1 MANYNLT
8 QTGEEVQRILNSVQ
22 TIDNSVISGS
32 SHPVTGGAVF
42 SYSAPRLIIPLNNY
56 IDDIISAE
64 TVVSRSIDMTD
75 DAGILAYWRGMIGRG
90 ASPQIVI
97 DLDSDGSSLYINSI
111 VVENTWYTDEDNYII
126 LSFYLDNR
134 YVNLTFYAPS
144 DDPGGGS

>member
-8 QTGEEVQRILNSVQ
+8 QTGEEVQRILDSVQ
-22 TIDNSVISGS
+22 TIDSSIISGS
-32 SHPVTGGAVF
+32 SHPVSGGAVY

-56 IDDIISAE
+56 IGSRNNTDDI
-64 TVVSRSIDMTD
+64 VSQSIDMTD
-75 DAGILAYWRGMIGRG
+75 DSGILGTWRGLIGRG

-97 DLDSDGSSLYINSI
+97 DLDEEENTLHINS
-111 VVENTWYTDEDNYII
+111 VVSRESWYPGEDNFIT

-134 YVNLTFYAPS
+134 YVSLYFYAPS

>member
-22 TIDNSVISGS
+22 TIDDSVTRNS

-42 SYSAPRLIIPLNNY
+42 DYSAPRLIIPLNNY
-56 IDDIISAE
+56 VDDLCYRDDI
-64 TVVSRSIDMTD
+64 VSQSINMTD
-75 DAGILAYWRGMIGRG
+75 DPDILGTWRALIGRG

-97 DLDSDGSSLYINSI
+97 DLDGDSVTLYVNSV
-111 VVENTWYTDEDNYII
+111 VVENTWYYDENNYII
-126 LSFYLDNR
+126 LSFYLDDR
-134 YVNLTFYAPS
+134 YVSLNFYVPS

>member
-22 TIDNSVISGS
+22 TIDSSVISGS
-32 SHPVTGGAVF
+32 SHPVTGSAVF
-42 SYSAPRLIIPLNNY
+42 RYSAPRLSISVNNY
-56 IDDIISAE
+56 IGDTGTSED
-64 TVVSRSIDMTD
+64 VVSQSIGMENDTEID
-75 DAGILAYWRGMIGRG
+75 TWRTMIRRG

-97 DLDSDGSSLYINSI
+97 DLDNDMEQLIINS
-111 VVENTWYTDEDNYII
+111 VVVKDAWYPEENNYIV